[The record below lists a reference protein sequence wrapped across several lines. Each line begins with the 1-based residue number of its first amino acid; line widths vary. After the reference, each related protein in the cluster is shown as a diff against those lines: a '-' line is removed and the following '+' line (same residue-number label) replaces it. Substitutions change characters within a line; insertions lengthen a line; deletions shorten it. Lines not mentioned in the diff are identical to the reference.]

1 MPGTGRLSNG
11 NSLYL
16 CVLLCADDNQS
27 IFMPALRLVLG
38 DQLSHKLSALEAVSV
53 DDVVLMA
60 EVNEVL
66 PEVIHHKKK
75 IAFIYSS
82 MRHFAA
88 ELIKKGVDVEY
99 VQCEDSGKFKN
110 LADVV
115 SCYLDK
121 TGFDE
126 IVLTEPGDYKVLD
139 NLKDT
144 AKKHNI
150 RLNVLSDTRFISDQ
164 DEFREW
170 AKGKKN
176 LVMENWY
183 RAMRKKTGLLMDGSR
198 PVGGKWNYDR
208 ENRKPPGSG
217 MNVKPP
223 KKFRPDKITLAVMA
237 SVEKYFTGNFGE
249 LKPFWFAVT
258 ARQARQ
264 SLDHFISNHL
274 PYFGDYQDAM
284 LEGEAFLHHSVI
296 SHYMN
301 CGLLDPLEVC
311 VEAEKAWY
319 RNEAP
324 LNAVEG
330 FIRQI
335 IGWREYIRGVYWLYM
350 PNYREMNYFDARRP
364 LPDFYWT
371 GETKM
376 NCISNVVNMTRRHAY
391 SHHIQR
397 LMVTGN
403 FANLAGIDVQAV
415 SNWYLGVY
423 ADAHEW
429 VELPNTLGMALYA
442 DGGLVGTKPYISTGN
457 YIKRMSNY
465 CDNCSYDPGKRVGDS
480 ACPFTTLYWD
490 YLIRHQ
496 DKLEDNHRMAISYRN
511 LNRLSEVEVKQI
523 RGQAKKILD
532 SL

>member
-1 MPGTGRLSNG
+1 
-11 NSLYL
+11 
-16 CVLLCADDNQS
+16 
-27 IFMPALRLVLG
+27 
-38 DQLSHKLSALEAVSV
+38 
-53 DDVVLMA
+53 
-60 EVNEVL
+60 
-66 PEVIHHKKK
+66 
-75 IAFIYSS
+75 
-82 MRHFAA
+82 
-88 ELIKKGVDVEY
+88 
-99 VQCEDSGKFKN
+99 
-110 LADVV
+110 
-115 SCYLDK
+115 
-121 TGFDE
+121 
-126 IVLTEPGDYKVLD
+126 
-139 NLKDT
+139 
-144 AKKHNI
+144 
-150 RLNVLSDTRFISDQ
+150 
-164 DEFREW
+164 
-170 AKGKKN
+170 
-176 LVMENWY
+176 
-183 RAMRKKTGLLMDGSR
+183 
-198 PVGGKWNYDR
+198 
-208 ENRKPPGSG
+208 
-217 MNVKPP
+217 
-223 KKFRPDKITLAVMA
+223 
-237 SVEKYFTGNFGE
+237 
-249 LKPFWFAVT
+249 
-258 ARQARQ
+258 
-264 SLDHFISNHL
+264 
-274 PYFGDYQDAM
+274 M

-465 CDNCSYDPGKRVGDS
+465 CDKCSYDPGKRVGDS